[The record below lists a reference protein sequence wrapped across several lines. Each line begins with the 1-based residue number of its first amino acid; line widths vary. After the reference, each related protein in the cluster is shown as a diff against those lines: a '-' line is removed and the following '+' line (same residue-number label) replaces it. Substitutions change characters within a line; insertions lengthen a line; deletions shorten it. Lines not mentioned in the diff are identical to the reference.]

1 MKSIVIITSNYAPET
16 NAAAQRITAVA
27 EAMAAAGWR
36 VRVVAPLPHYPQYEI
51 YAGYDGRS
59 PLISEENGVEVVR
72 IRPWIVPR
80 TSLPAR
86 LLAETA
92 FDALALRHVLSCP
105 ADLFVA
111 SSPYMFNALVGL
123 LASRLRRKPFL
134 WDVRDLTWLYT
145 RATGKRTFG
154 LEALMDGLMRGVAA
168 RADGL
173 TTVTQGILDY
183 FVTKPA
189 LASVFPNGVSD
200 EWLARLLE
208 VPPPRPASRP
218 KVVYAGLLGM
228 NQGLST
234 LVEAA
239 ALLPEA
245 DFVIAGDGPER
256 AALAELARARG
267 ARNVELT
274 GYLSRHELLG
284 LYAQADVF
292 VAHLR
297 RHQVYEW
304 AQPTKVWEYMAAGR
318 PVIYAG
324 EGEMARIVSEND
336 IGVIV
341 PPEDPERLAQAAREL
356 LASPEQMRLLA
367 GRGRRYVVENRTRSR
382 LVAAFVSMATR
393 LVESRTEAPR

>member
-1 MKSIVIITSNYAPET
+1 
-16 NAAAQRITAVA
+16 
-27 EAMAAAGWR
+27 
-36 VRVVAPLPHYPQYEI
+36 
-51 YAGYDGRS
+51 
-59 PLISEENGVEVVR
+59 
-72 IRPWIVPR
+72 
-80 TSLPAR
+80 
-86 LLAETA
+86 
-92 FDALALRHVLSCP
+92 

-123 LASRLRRKPFL
+123 PASRLRRKPFL

-200 EWLARLLE
+200 AWLARLLE

-234 LVEAA
+234 LVDAG

-274 GYLSRHELLG
+274 GYLSRDELLG

-292 VAHLR
+292 VGHLR
-297 RHQVYEW
+297 SHQVYEW
-304 AQPTKVWEYMAAGR
+304 AQPTKIWEYMAAGR

-341 PPEDPERLAQAAREL
+341 PPENPERLAEVARKL
-356 LASPEQMRLLA
+356 LASPERMRLLA
-367 GRGRRYVVENRTRSR
+367 GRGRRYVVENRARSR
-382 LVAAFVSMATR
+382 LVTEFLSLATR
-393 LVESRTEAPR
+393 LVERGTAARQ